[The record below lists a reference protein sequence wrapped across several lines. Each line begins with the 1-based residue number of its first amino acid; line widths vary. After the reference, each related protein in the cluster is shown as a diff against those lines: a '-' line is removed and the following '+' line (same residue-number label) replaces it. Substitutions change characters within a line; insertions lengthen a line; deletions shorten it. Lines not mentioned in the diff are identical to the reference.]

1 MKMRMNLL
9 CLVNR
14 DVSQLTIDSPN
25 QRQEAQLILQ
35 IMSFRY
41 IETFHKLTTVPS
53 MGELRSVPEQV
64 HSIFMSSINTP
75 TAELFPDTKTQ
86 EHSYY
91 ILGFL
96 GHQSAKQAKRRAKSS
111 AMSKLLASFASSH
124 FIQQNHEAYSALLA
138 DESIPSGLVQRR
150 VAFGGLKFA
159 TRKCWEVFAIID
171 FVYSRLA
178 TPENFILFGGTL
190 SGDICNAVV
199 HNRDM
204 QKMFFGLL
212 SNDYSSDDEEQR
224 VEVFRYIM
232 RVFCRV
238 RGKDVSRKYN
248 NSRFTGNQVTFRPS
262 IGAQVGK
269 KRKINNKKNSTT
281 ELEEDIDCREHN
293 AILAELDEL
302 DADDDPENEVSRK
315 ITTSLDE
322 DSDNESDNED

>member
-1 MKMRMNLL
+1 MGLFIYHRELIIQSGLRSALFDDNLWSPFRTSIIETVGKCLPTSVTSLTKLKKKYMKMRMNLL

-14 DVSQLTIDSPN
+14 DVSQLTIDSLD

-35 IMSFRY
+35 IMSFHY

-138 DESIPSGLVQRR
+138 DESIPSG
-150 VAFGGLKFA
+150 
-159 TRKCWEVFAIID
+159 
-171 FVYSRLA
+171 S
-178 TPENFILFGGTL
+178 
-190 SGDICNAVV
+190 
-199 HNRDM
+199 
-204 QKMFFGLL
+204 
-212 SNDYSSDDEEQR
+212 
-224 VEVFRYIM
+224 
-232 RVFCRV
+232 
-238 RGKDVSRKYN
+238 
-248 NSRFTGNQVTFRPS
+248 
-262 IGAQVGK
+262 VG
-269 KRKINNKKNSTT
+269 
-281 ELEEDIDCREHN
+281 
-293 AILAELDEL
+293 
-302 DADDDPENEVSRK
+302 
-315 ITTSLDE
+315 
-322 DSDNESDNED
+322 